1 MKILNKLF
9 SSCLILMFAGTLSF
23 AGISLVSAENSP
35 TENLS
40 IDVQDLIADTAS
52 SSVSIEDKPEIAF
65 SSNLKQAVLGI
76 INYALGFLGIV
87 AVIIIIASGVQLVLQ
102 GEDKA
107 DEVKKRIQW
116 AVVGIILILL
126 SYSIVNFILSVG
138 DQVA

>member
-1 MKILNKLF
+1 
-9 SSCLILMFAGTLSF
+9 MFAGTLSF